1 MKLERRWQLFWL
13 LFVSYVFCVYFR
25 KLFSLLLPSIVRDVT
40 LTKDEMGFIVSTQ
53 YAAYAVGKLFFGI
66 ASDLASPT
74 VIVVVGLV
82 GIILSMHVMAVSTTL
97 WHFLI
102 SATINGF
109 LQGSGWPAI
118 VRITRQM
125 FSVAEFGRTYT
136 ILACTNNVAGFIGP
150 LSLVLPWRQ
159 TTFLTATF
167 ATTFTITLWVV
178 LRRTENEASTYESLH
193 QSYQNAQTSEQKTKE
208 KAFSWW
214 RIIGSEAAWITAL
227 YYSFTMASRA
237 IAETWIPIFVSER
250 LSELDA
256 LRASFFFETGGLF
269 GSIISGVFCD
279 FLCAYFSIDHSRL
292 LSGIFCTISMFVAV
306 IAVFWLEWVFFSGF
320 MFGFFVYASINIWGI
335 VSSDLADDSIAGRC
349 GAFVNFISSS
359 FAAFAGAPL
368 AWLID
373 CYGYSV
379 LPMLSVS
386 CIIVSLAVYRLQQ
399 NRSLHICDTKTA

>member
-159 TTFLTATF
+159 TTFL
-167 ATTFTITLWVV
+167 
-178 LRRTENEASTYESLH
+178 
-193 QSYQNAQTSEQKTKE
+193 
-208 KAFSWW
+208 
-214 RIIGSEAAWITAL
+214 TAL